1 MSKSKKVLSA
11 LLASAVLLGGA
22 SAYASSHPEKQAA
35 FEQAAF
41 EQAAI
46 SAAQAVQTA
55 TDKVAGKATEVDFKF
70 KNGSSYYKVDVLRDN
85 QGNAEK
91 HEVVVDAKTG
101 EVLADN
107 VETKSHKKDKP
118 YAEAKISLEQAIDI
132 ATQKTGGKVKEANLE
147 AKKGASRYEVE
158 SIKDGKKYKTI
169 VDAGSGEVISSG
181 VDY

>member
-35 FEQAAF
+35 FEQAA
-41 EQAAI
+41 I

-55 TDKVAGKATEVDFKF
+55 TGKVAGKATEVDFKF

-107 VETKSHKKDKP
+107 VETKSHKKDKA
-118 YAEAKISLEQAIDI
+118 YAEAKVSLEQAIDI
-132 ATQKTGGKVKEANLE
+132 AAQKTGGKVKEADLE
-147 AKKGASRYEVE
+147 AKKGASRYEIE
-158 SIKDGKKYKTI
+158 SIKDGKKYKTV
-169 VDAGSGEVISSG
+169 VDAASGEVISSG